1 MRGPPAPARPRRR
14 GAGAGAPPPSPA
26 APRPAPAGGPVARSA
41 NPHAKLQQ
49 KRRQIQSAPGAATRG
64 RQIRRISFRRPF
76 SLSRSARPPIR
87 HTTGDAHGAGSR
99 VFPFSFAFFISYM
112 AHLVLEHVHV
122 DLLRR
127 RVAVPAGG
135 AVGGAGGPRAARAT
149 AEGGGQ
155 FAHAGLRGDLGLGA
169 LAVVRRLDQEKCGC
183 GEGRAIRWPSPRHTG
198 WRSRPTWLSPRP
210 AAAAGLGL
218 QSRPAAPRI
227 TGESSRRRQKR
238 PLQMLQ
244 TTRSETLFGL
254 TG

>member
-1 MRGPPAPARPRRR
+1 MQNCSKNAGRCSARR
-14 GAGAGAPPPSPA
+14 G
-26 APRPAPAGGPVARSA
+26 
-41 NPHAKLQQ
+41 HA
-49 KRRQIQSAPGAATRG
+49 G
-64 RQIRRISFRRPF
+64 RQSRRISFRRPF

-99 VFPFSFAFFISYM
+99 VFLFSFAFFY
-112 AHLVLEHVHV
+112 LVHGPPGPSACPRGSSAPASRGTCRRGRG
-122 DLLRR
+122 RR
-127 RVAVPAGG
+127 RRASRG
-135 AVGGAGGPRAARAT
+135 ARDRRRRGAISRTQAYGAT
-149 AEGGGQ
+149 WV
-155 FAHAGLRGDLGLGA
+155 LGLGA
-169 LAVVRRLDQEKCGC
+169 LAVVRRLDQEKCGR
-183 GEGRAIRWPSPRHTG
+183 GEGRAIRRPPPRHTG